1 MHQSFVLFG
10 DFDFQ
15 QMLAMALLGVGVV
28 LVASVFTQIGT
39 NRKLQ
44 SQAKNAPIHA
54 DEDEP
59 GWRKHTGK
67 TTEPETPMS
76 PLTGMLLFFL
86 GVALV
91 IGGIVWRAY
100 CIRDNTN

>member
-1 MHQSFVLFG
+1 MHQFFALLA

-15 QMLAMALLGVGVV
+15 EMCAIGLFGAGVV

-44 SQAKNAPIHA
+44 SQAKKAPIHA

-59 GWRKHTGK
+59 GWRSRTEKK
-67 TTEPETPMS
+67 TEPDKPMS

-86 GVALV
+86 GVAFV

-100 CIRDNTN
+100 RIRDNAN